1 MGWMHDWGG
10 GPSKDRFRALEM
22 ALNSRPDSGKQF
34 ERLSKIGRIVNSKAT
49 QSWPKDIL
57 EEN

>member
-10 GPSKDRFRALEM
+10 GPPKDRFRALEV
-22 ALNSRPDSGKQF
+22 ALNSKPDSGKLW
-34 ERLSKIGRIVNSKAT
+34 EKLHKIGRIVNNKAT

-57 EEN
+57 EED